1 MSAGNF
7 GGDRYVSF
15 TLSGLVDIPSAIICY
30 FLINRY
36 VDSWVTSRGQGGG
49 HQIELFFPHDDNVLL
64 LYVVRVESGHMG
76 GC

>member
-1 MSAGNF
+1 VVYYALAMSAGNF

-49 HQIELFFPHDDNVLL
+49 HQIESF
-64 LYVVRVESGHMG
+64 
-76 GC
+76 